1 MLNAGPNGKVG
12 KVSYEPEGR
21 IAHIVLR
28 RPEKLNAF
36 NDAQVN
42 ALRDALHEFDTDEDA
57 WVAIISG
64 EGRAFSSGA
73 DVLERQLRPIEE
85 MRVLGGPEGRGS
97 EGHGLLFKSVN
108 WKPVLTAV
116 HGYALGMALGLVLE
130 SDMAVVAESTKMQIT
145 ETPRGLWGGLYWAR
159 LQFRGAGV
167 FADDVALTGRYF
179 SGAEAASAGAIA
191 AAVPDGEHLEKAVEL
206 ANRLLRNP
214 PLAVR
219 STVRARRFYMQRYE
233 FEQHL
238 LREPFPLHL
247 SEDFRESATAFKES
261 REPGPYVGR

>member
-1 MLNAGPNGKVG
+1 MAVVADGTAVG
-12 KVSYEPEGR
+12 KVSYERRGR

-36 NDAQVN
+36 NDAQVL
-42 ALRDALHEFDTDEDA
+42 ALKDALNRFDADDDA

-73 DVLERQLRPIEE
+73 DVKERQLRPREE
-85 MRVLGGPEGRGS
+85 MARLGGPEGRGA
-97 EGHGLLFKSVN
+97 EGHGNLYKCVN

-130 SDMAVVAESTKMQIT
+130 SDLAVAAQNTKMQIT
-145 ETPRGLWGGLYWAR
+145 ETRRGLWGGLYWAR
-159 LQFRGAGV
+159 MQFRGAGA
-167 FADDVALTGRYF
+167 FADEVALTGRYF
-179 SGAEAASAGAIA
+179 TGAEAAAHNVIA
-191 AAVPDGEHLEKAVEL
+191 AAVPEGQHLEKAEEFAEAIL
-206 ANRLLRNP
+206 MNP

-219 STVRARRFYMQRYE
+219 SVVRARRYYMQRYE
-233 FEQHL
+233 FEQPL

-247 SEDFRESATAFKES
+247 TDDFRESALAFAEH
-261 REPGPYVGR
+261 REPRPFTGR